1 MPITATITSF
11 YSFTPGVKALSAEV
25 NTNFSN
31 LKGHF
36 IPIDP
41 TISAAS
47 NVNYDLG
54 SDEHRWLTSYL
65 RDFNLTTSTTTASLI
80 VSGDTSVTGGAFK
93 FSINNVE
100 KFRINSDGFSGINTS
115 SKEFTSTASL
125 NQFARS
131 SSFNI
136 NTSATTTTLIPGS
149 TITITTV
156 GRPVRYGITTPYAGG
171 NEDSSQF
178 TALLSGSTS
187 TFFGIQYN
195 VHPNTLGTYY
205 INSRLYRYSTLVE
218 PITSTVYQI
227 AHKKMNN
234 LFNGILFLPAGTHT
248 LCLSY
253 QTSNIVS
260 CFYFGRFY
268 AYEV

>member
-54 SDEHRWLTSYL
+54 SDEHRWLTTYIKDIDIVSS
-65 RDFNLTTSTTTASLI
+65 TSTASLSI
-80 VSGDTSVTGGAFK
+80 SGDTSLTFGAFK
-93 FSINNVE
+93 FDIEGVE
-100 KFRINSDGFSGINTS
+100 KFRITSDGYAGTNISPTS
-115 SKEFTSTASL
+115 YTSTAIT

-136 NTSATTTTLIPGS
+136 NAASPSVTLVSGS

-156 GRPVRYGITTPYAGG
+156 GRPVRFGITTPYAGG
-171 NEDSSQF
+171 NEDSMQMVGLVNTT
-178 TALLSGSTS
+178 TAVL
-187 TFFGIQYN
+187 FGMQYN
-195 VHPNTLGTYY
+195 VHPNTLGIYY
-205 INSRLYRYSTLVE
+205 FNTGVYRWAYYSSAVTGTANQLDNRRINN
-218 PITSTVYQI
+218 I
-227 AHKKMNN
+227 
-234 LFNGILFLPAGTHT
+234 FNGVLLLPAGTHT

-253 QTSNIVS
+253 QTINIVS